1 MQEET
6 EFRFGSPPVVSSVA
20 EVPGEYGPVAVPEIL
35 IQKIWWRGDFRKEG
49 LQTLDG
55 QPVRIVHPGRWN
67 RQGGPDFLE
76 AELEIGERRR
86 IGDVELHFYRG
97 DWEAH
102 GHDQN
107 PSFVGVVLHVVVFDP
122 RGQGRP
128 VRRIDGVEP
137 AECILAPLLPLDLEA
152 YAQADALRQLE
163 GRDVLELAAP
173 LLELSL
179 EERRARLREEARS
192 RWNEKVARMRARIR
206 EVGWTAALHNEAL
219 MTLGYSK
226 NRRGMHAVALRFP
239 LESWARDRAVAES
252 AWTAEGVSWTTAGVR
267 PANHPRVRLDQYA
280 RWVQSCPDWPGRLR
294 EWVWEVEDPRW
305 EETTGMFRRRSRM
318 RDFRLK
324 TSATLA
330 GDTIKGTRW
339 DTLIAD
345 VFLPALGATREE
357 ALWGALWYHA
367 TAGDL
372 PDAAKEFLRVTGLH
386 RKTTVWPLSNG
397 SFQGCFRWIV
407 AQSTPPDTA

>member
-6 EFRFGSPPVVSSVA
+6 EFRFGSPPAVSSVA
-20 EVPGEYGPVAVPEIL
+20 EVPGEYGPVAVPEML

-55 QPVRIVHPGRWN
+55 RPVKIVYPGRWN

-76 AELEIGERRR
+76 AELEIGEQRR

-122 RGQGRP
+122 RGRGRP

-152 YAQADALRQLE
+152 YAQADVLRQLE

-179 EERRARLREEARS
+179 EERRAHLREEARS

-206 EVGWTAALHNEAL
+206 EVGWRAALHNEAL

-226 NRRGMHAVALRFP
+226 NRRGMHAVAQRLP
-239 LESWARDRAVAES
+239 LESWAQDPNIVQKARAIKEA
-252 AWTAEGVSWTTAGVR
+252 SWTMAGVR
-267 PANHPRVRLDQYA
+267 PANYPVVRLAQYA
-280 RWVQSCPDWPGRLR
+280 RWVRFAPNWPDLLR
-294 EWVWEVEDPRW
+294 DWVWEVEDPRW
-305 EETTGMFRRRSRM
+305 EETTGVFRRRSRM
-318 RDFRLK
+318 SDFREK
-324 TSATLA
+324 TSRELA
-330 GDTIKGTRW
+330 NEAIKGTRW
-339 DTLIAD
+339 STLIND
-345 VFLPALGATREE
+345 VFLPALGASSEDPV
-357 ALWGALWYHA
+357 WGALWYHSN
-367 TAGDL
+367 AGDM
-372 PDAAKEFLRVTGLH
+372 PDAAKEFLRVMGLH
-386 RKTTVWPLSNG
+386 RKAASWPLSNG

-407 AQSTPPDTA
+407 AQSTPPERD